1 MTVQYDNDLKSPH
14 RELFLSV
21 RGILLG
27 ITGTEETK
35 KEKVT
40 TYSHN
45 GAGLCHMRTMP
56 HGVDI
61 GFLKGFKMD
70 DKYGLLHGETKRM
83 RVLSLEALLSEE
95 LEYYLKE
102 AIDKNS

>member
-1 MTVQYDNDLKSPH
+1 MQYDNDLKSLH

-102 AIDKNS
+102 AIAKNS

>member
-1 MTVQYDNDLKSPH
+1 M
-14 RELFLSV
+14 SV

-35 KEKVT
+35 QEKIT

-56 HGVDI
+56 NGIDI
-61 GFLKGFKMD
+61 GFLKGFKME